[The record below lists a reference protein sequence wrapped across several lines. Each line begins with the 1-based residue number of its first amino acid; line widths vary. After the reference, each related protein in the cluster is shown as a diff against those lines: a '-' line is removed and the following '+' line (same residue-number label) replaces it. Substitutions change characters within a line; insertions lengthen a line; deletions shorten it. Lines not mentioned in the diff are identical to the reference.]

1 MKKILFILFLLP
13 ALGYANCDKDHVKGN
28 GTIKSESR
36 NLNSFNKISTGG
48 SIDIVIEQGFT
59 ESAEI
64 TTDENLMSYI
74 ITEVKDNT
82 LSIHFKENVS
92 ISSTKLIVKVN
103 CKELRAISAG
113 GSGDVK
119 TAGVLKADKLEIS
132 QGGSGDFKLNL
143 NVSKLEISKAG
154 SGDFKLEG
162 KIADLELSSA
172 GSGNLDASKTTV
184 GDAEISMAGSGDV
197 VLPKGTKPKVSSVG
211 SGDVHY
217 E

>member
-13 ALGYANCDKDHVKGN
+13 ALAHADCDKDHVKGN

-36 NLNSFNKISTGG
+36 DLGSFNKIATGG
-48 SIDIVIEQGFT
+48 SIDIVIEQGST
-59 ESAEI
+59 EGAEI
-64 TTDENLMSYI
+64 STDENLMQYI
-74 ITEVKDNT
+74 ITEVKGNT
-82 LSIHFKENVS
+82 LSIHFKENTS
-92 ISSTKLIVKVN
+92 ISPTKLTVKIK
-103 CKELRAISAG
+103 CKELTAISAG

-119 TAGVLKADKLEIS
+119 TDGVLKADKLQIS

-162 KIADLELSSA
+162 KIAELELSSA